1 MLEKLEFDVSRDK
14 DGGTI
19 MRVVDS
25 DDSFDITIEKTK
37 AGSVLATDFLH
48 EHWLNRRYRFLISN
62 FEVFVRSIKTLNDVE
77 FDRDIKEMFRGCYN
91 LERLDLTNSYMSKVK
106 NMASLCFHLEN
117 LKEVSM
123 CDVDLSSVE
132 TANNMFACC
141 SSLVKADFSNSD
153 LSGAREIVAM
163 FSTCD
168 RLKYLNING
177 LDLDSVTEAY
187 CFAADCSSLEDLT
200 IGCIG
205 SRASMEYSKEYQLFN
220 GCSRLKGIKVNRF
233 ADGNDIAFED
243 IQLVRNSVIAYTES
257 RQCVRS
263 ADVVKELK
271 AFE

>member
-1 MLEKLEFDVSRDK
+1 MLEKLEFDVSSNK

-19 MRVVDS
+19 MRVADR
-25 DDSFDITIEKTK
+25 DDLFDITIEKTK
-37 AGSVLATDFLH
+37 EGSMLATNFLH
-48 EHWLNRRYRFLISN
+48 EYWLNRRYRFLTNN
-62 FEVFVRSIKTLNDVE
+62 FGVFVRSIKTLNGVE
-77 FDRDIKEMFRGCYN
+77 FDREIKGMFRECYN
-91 LERLDLTNSYMSKVK
+91 LERLDLTNSCMSKVK

>member
-19 MRVVDS
+19 MRVVDR
-25 DDSFDITIEKTK
+25 DDLFDITIEKTK

-77 FDRDIKEMFRGCYN
+77 FDRDIKGMFRGCYN
-91 LERLDLTNSYMSKVK
+91 LERLDLTNSCMSKVK
-106 NMASLCFHLEN
+106 NMANLCFHLEN

-123 CDVDLSSVE
+123 CDIDLSSVE

-153 LSGAREIVAM
+153 LSGVREIVAM

-187 CFAADCSSLEDLT
+187 CFAADCSSLKDLT

-205 SRASMEYSKEYQLFN
+205 SRASMEYGKKYQLFN

-243 IQLVRNSVIAYTES
+243 IPLIRNSVIAYTES

-263 ADVVKELK
+263 ADVVKKLK

>member
-1 MLEKLEFDVSRDK
+1 MYCALLPELQLLR
-14 DGGTI
+14 
-19 MRVVDS
+19 
-25 DDSFDITIEKTK
+25 
-37 AGSVLATDFLH
+37 H
-48 EHWLNRRYRFLISN
+48 
-62 FEVFVRSIKTLNDVE
+62 
-77 FDRDIKEMFRGCYN
+77 
-91 LERLDLTNSYMSKVK
+91 
-106 NMASLCFHLEN
+106 HL
-117 LKEVSM
+117 LQCM
-123 CDVDLSSVE
+123 CDIDLSSVE

-153 LSGAREIVAM
+153 LSGVREIVAM

-187 CFAADCSSLEDLT
+187 CFAADCTSLKDLT
-200 IGCIG
+200 IGCMG
-205 SRASMEYSKEYQLFN
+205 SRASMEYGKKYQLFN

-243 IQLVRNSVIAYTES
+243 IPLIRNSVIAYTES

-263 ADVVKELK
+263 ADVVKKSK

>member
-1 MLEKLEFDVSRDK
+1 MLEKLEFDVSSNK

-19 MRVVDS
+19 MRVADR
-25 DDSFDITIEKTK
+25 DDLFDITIEKTK
-37 AGSVLATDFLH
+37 EGSMLATNFLH
-48 EHWLNRRYRFLISN
+48 EHWLNRRYRFLINN
-62 FEVFVRSIKTLNDVE
+62 FGVFVRSIKTLNDVE
-77 FDRDIKEMFRGCYN
+77 FDKDIKGMFRECYN
-91 LERLDLTNSYMSKVK
+91 LERLDLTNSCMSKVE
-106 NMASLCFHLEN
+106 NMTGLCFHLEN
-117 LKEVSM
+117 LHEVSM
-123 CDVDLSSVE
+123 CNIDLSSVE
-132 TANNMFACC
+132 TTANMFACC
-141 SSLVKADFSNSD
+141 SSLVKADLSNSD
-153 LSGAREIVAM
+153 LSGVRKIAAM
-163 FSTCD
+163 FSTCE
-168 RLKYLNING
+168 RLKYLNISG

-205 SRASMEYSKEYQLFN
+205 SRASMEYSKKYQLFN